1 MFRAPKSEAR
11 SRYVVSALSGERV
24 QAFVPAPLPPDMRAL
39 DLPSLQG
46 ILAEANQAVGRL
58 DGMTS
63 AFPNLNLFLYS
74 CVRKEAVLSSQIEGT
89 QSSLSDLLLY
99 ESAEAPGV
107 PLDDVQ
113 EVSHYVAAFNHAL
126 KRLRG
131 GFPLSL
137 RLIREMHKVL
147 LDKGRGSHARP
158 GEFRKSQNWIGGT
171 RPGNAAYVPPPPE
184 YVMDCLGDLELF
196 LHQEDELL
204 PLLIRAGLA
213 HAQFETIHPFLDG
226 NGRVG
231 RLLIPCMLTEKQML
245 LAPVLY
251 LSLFFKKH
259 RRLYYDRLNGTRSVS
274 RNGKGWTQWLDFFLQ
289 GVRDTANQA
298 ARTAVEIDRLFRA
311 DKETIAGFGRGAA
324 SALLVY
330 ELAQANPIVSI
341 KRAARELK
349 LSFPTASAAIKRLSD
364 AGILQETSGK
374 RRDRLFVY
382 AEYLEVLNWD
392 I

>member
-1 MFRAPKSEAR
+1 MHKSPKTVSR
-11 SRYVVSALSGERV
+11 SSYVTSTLSGERV
-24 QAFVPAPLPPDMRAL
+24 QAFVPAALPPDARTLNL
-39 DLPSLQG
+39 DSLQG

-63 AFPNLNLFLYS
+63 AFPDLNLFLYS
-74 CVRKEAVLSSQIEGT
+74 YVRKEAVLSSQIEGT

-99 ESAEAPGV
+99 ENAEIPGV

-113 EVSHYVAAFNHAL
+113 EVSNYVAALNYGL

-137 RLIREMHKVL
+137 RLIREIHEVL
-147 LDKGRGSHARP
+147 LSKGRGSHAQP

-184 YVMDCLGDLELF
+184 YVMDCLGALESF
-196 LHQEDELL
+196 LHQEEHSL

-231 RLLIPCMLTEKQML
+231 RLLITFMLTEKQML
-245 LAPVLY
+245 HEPVLY

-259 RRLYYDRLNGTRSVS
+259 RRLYYDRLNGTRSD
-274 RNGKGWTQWLDFFLQ
+274 NGWKEWLDFFLQ

-298 ARTAVEIDRLFRA
+298 VQTAIEIDRLFRE
-311 DKETIAGFGRGAA
+311 DKEKIDQFGRGAP
-324 SALLVY
+324 SALLIY
-330 ELAQANPIVSI
+330 QLAQANPIFSI
-341 KRAARELK
+341 KHAARESK
-349 LSFPTASAAIKRLSD
+349 LSFPTASAAIQRLTD
-364 AGILQETSGK
+364 AGILQESSGK
-374 RRDRLFVY
+374 RRDRLFLY
-382 AEYLEVLNWD
+382 AKYLDVLNRD
-392 I
+392 L

>member
-1 MFRAPKSEAR
+1 
-11 SRYVVSALSGERV
+11 V
-24 QAFVPAPLPPDMRAL
+24 
-39 DLPSLQG
+39 QG

-63 AFPNLNLFLYS
+63 AFPDLNLFLYS
-74 CVRKEAVLSSQIEGT
+74 YVRKEAVLSSQIEGT

-99 ESAEAPGV
+99 ENAEIPGV

-113 EVSHYVAAFNHAL
+113 EVSNYVAALNHGL

-137 RLIREMHKVL
+137 RLIREIHEVL
-147 LDKGRGSHARP
+147 LAKGRGSHAQP

-184 YVMDCLGDLELF
+184 YVMDCLGALESF
-196 LHQEDELL
+196 LHQEDNSL

-231 RLLIPCMLTEKQML
+231 RLLITFMLTEKQML
-245 LAPVLY
+245 HEPVLY

-259 RRLYYDRLNGTRSVS
+259 RRLYYDRLNGTRSA
-274 RNGKGWTQWLDFFLQ
+274 NGWKEWLDFFLQ

-298 ARTAVEIDRLFRA
+298 VQTAIEIDRLFRE
-311 DKETIAGFGRGAA
+311 DKEKIDQFGRGAP
-324 SALLVY
+324 SALLIY
-330 ELAQANPIVSI
+330 QLAQANPIFSI
-341 KRAARELK
+341 RHAARESK
-349 LSFPTASAAIKRLSD
+349 LSFPTASAAIQRLTA
-364 AGILQETSGK
+364 AGILQESSGK
-374 RRDRLFVY
+374 RRDRLFLY
-382 AEYLEVLNWD
+382 AKYLDVLNRD
-392 I
+392 L